1 MRVDIEQLK
10 TLVENGD
17 KTALESYILSG
28 IEKSDV
34 ETVSKTNDEVKRY
47 FDSEKDKHFSTALE
61 TWKTNNLNPLI
72 ETEVRKRNPE
82 QTEEQ
87 KRIASL
93 EQALEDQK
101 KEAQREKLTNLAMK
115 EAGGKGLPTD
125 LIGFF
130 LADDEEGTK
139 ANLGKFEETFN
150 QAVQAA
156 VETKFKEH
164 GRNPK
169 TGTGANDSVGA
180 TFAESANNQSKPVET
195 TLWD

>member
-1 MRVDIEQLK
+1 MRVDLEQLK

-61 TWKTNNLNPLI
+61 TWKSNNLEPLI

-93 EQALEDQK
+93 EKALEDQK

-115 EAGGKGLPTD
+115 EASGKGLPTD

-130 LADDEEGTK
+130 LADDEDGTK
-139 ANLGKFEETFN
+139 ANLGKLEEVYN
-150 QAVQAA
+150 AAVQAA
-156 VETKFKEH
+156 VESKFKEG
-164 GRNPK
+164 GRDPK
-169 TGTGANDSVGA
+169 GGTPADTSVGA
-180 TFAESANNQSKPVET
+180 TFAKSANDQAKPVET

>member
-1 MRVDIEQLK
+1 MRFEIEQLK
-10 TLVENGD
+10 TLAENGD
-17 KTALESYILSG
+17 KAALETYLLSG

-34 ETVSKTNDEVKRY
+34 ETVSKTNAEVKSY
-47 FDSEKDKHFSTALE
+47 FDSEKDKHHSTALE
-61 TWKTNNLNPLI
+61 TWKTNNLDALVQ
-72 ETEVRKRNPE
+72 TEVRKLNPE

-93 EQALEDQK
+93 EKALDDQK
-101 KEAQREKLTNLAMK
+101 KEAQREKLTNLAVK
-115 EAGGKGLPTD
+115 EASRKGLPTD

-130 LADDEEGTK
+130 LAEDEDGTK

-150 QAVQAA
+150 QAVQSA
-156 VETKFKEH
+156 VEVKFKEG

-169 TGTGANDSVGA
+169 GGAPSDTSVGA
-180 TFAESANNQSKPVET
+180 TFAKSANDQGKPVET